1 MSNPDNIELVRK
13 VDQLG
18 YLKAQISDLE
28 KQAKALAGEVEAAL
42 LRGGDDF
49 YDGQLFR
56 AVLVQSEGKSV
67 DWKAIAQK
75 LEPSRQLVQAYTK
88 PVFKQFVKINARKKE
103 AA

>member
-56 AVLVQSEGKSV
+56 AVLVRSERESV
-67 DWKAIAQK
+67 DWKAVAER
-75 LEPSRQLVQAYTK
+75 LEPSRQLVRAYTK
-88 PVFKQFVKINARKKE
+88 VVSSQYVKINARKKN

>member
-1 MSNPDNIELVRK
+1 MSNPDNVELARK

-42 LRGGDDF
+42 LRGGDDSC
-49 YDGQLFR
+49 DGQLFR
-56 AVLVQSEGKSV
+56 AVLIRSERETV
-67 DWKAIAQK
+67 DWKAVAER
-75 LEPSRQLVQAYTK
+75 LEPSRQLVRAYTK
-88 PVFKQFVKINARKKE
+88 VTESCYVKINARKKN

>member
-1 MSNPDNIELVRK
+1 MSK
-13 VDQLG
+13 VQSQVDRLG
-18 YLKAQISDLE
+18 YLKAQIADLE
-28 KQAKALAGEVEAAL
+28 KEAKALQAEVLEALVATGESAA
-42 LRGGDDF
+42 
-49 YDGQLFR
+49 DGALFR